1 MLDNSKMRHS
11 VGLALILAFSP
22 VPAAFSQ
29 PVSPVSVESTYADIV
44 DLADVSTLVV
54 HARIRKQIE
63 LEPERSPGLEAGFVR
78 LYIEAD
84 TVALLA
90 GNAPVGES
98 VRYLVDLPRNAKGR
112 SPKLKKDEVLLF
124 ARPVTGRIGE
134 IQLVGSGAQM
144 PWSPPLELR
153 VRPILASMVAA
164 DAPPVVTGVRDALSV
179 NGNLVGESETQIFLS
194 TKRDGPVSLTV
205 IRRPGQAP
213 EWGVSWTEIVDQAA
227 RPPARDTLEW
237 YRLAC
242 FLPAALPGAANLS
255 REAGSRAQAADDYRF
270 VISSLGPCERNRLV
284 SAG

>member
-1 MLDNSKMRHS
+1 MRHS

>member
-1 MLDNSKMRHS
+1 MLDNSLIRHS

-29 PVSPVSVESTYADIV
+29 PVSPVSADSTYADIV
-44 DLADVSTLVV
+44 DLADVSTLVL

-63 LEPERSPGLEAGFVR
+63 LEPERSSGLEAGFVR

-98 VRYLVDLPRNAKGR
+98 VRYLVDVPRNAKGR
-112 SPKLKKDEVLLF
+112 APKLKKNEVLLF

-144 PWSPPLELR
+144 PWSPALELR

-255 REAGSRAQAADDYRF
+255 REAGSRTQAADDYRF
-270 VISSLGPCERNRLV
+270 VISSLGPCERNRPV
-284 SAG
+284 PAG

>member
-1 MLDNSKMRHS
+1 MLDNSMMRHS
-11 VGLALILAFSP
+11 VGLALILACSP

-29 PVSPVSVESTYADIV
+29 PVSPVSADSTYADIV
-44 DLADVSTLVV
+44 DLADVSTLVL

-63 LEPERSPGLEAGFVR
+63 LEPERSPGVAAGFVR

-98 VRYLVDLPRNAKGR
+98 VRYLVDVPRNAKGR
-112 SPKLKKDEVLLF
+112 APKLKKNEVLLF

-144 PWSPPLELR
+144 PWSPALELR

>member
-1 MLDNSKMRHS
+1 MLDNSMMRHS
-11 VGLALILAFSP
+11 VGLALILACSP

-29 PVSPVSVESTYADIV
+29 PVSPVSADSTYADIV
-44 DLADVSTLVV
+44 DLADVSTLVL

-63 LEPERSPGLEAGFVR
+63 LEPERSPGVAAGFVR

-98 VRYLVDLPRNAKGR
+98 VRYLVDVPRNAKGR
-112 SPKLKKDEVLLF
+112 APKLKKNEVLLF

-144 PWSPPLELR
+144 PWSPALELR

-164 DAPPVVTGVRDALSV
+164 DAPPVVNGVRDALSV